1 MQTGDKPKIKHRFPL
16 LLLVIVS
23 FSALYRILLVFF
35 EGFPPGADI
44 GLHNSLMHSITQQ
57 GGNTNFL
64 FNTYHMG
71 GGNSNT
77 FPGYHIFVSSV
88 TLYTG
93 LPDYFA
99 QAIVVILF
107 SSLLG
112 AMAFLITRKIL
123 NESIALIVA
132 FLVGISYYDIFI
144 LLWSGYPNIIALL
157 LIPLVFYL
165 LLEKDRFTRLP
176 RLTAAALLSA
186 TIFLTHSLS
195 SIMFIVISLA
205 TIAVGLSFPRR
216 LEIARKNVLEW
227 VAVLVIGGLIV
238 SPFLIQA
245 APIYLDLNSA
255 VYTGGLPD
263 IQALLLSL
271 RLVQIEYVLPFIVC
285 FFAGFAC
292 FKYLQKKVRF
302 PAVLIL
308 LWLGTSVA
316 LTQSF
321 VVGFYT
327 DYERFLYFANLPL
340 IIIVGTGIFLVTQQL
355 ARVTNQFLSTK
366 RLTQIF
372 NKTRFLRSIQIHLTN
387 QTLVALFATLL
398 LFGVVFGIPHF
409 SMMPSEGFEMRDQ
422 LQVMDKS
429 GYEAMQWIENNTS
442 ADSVFVADALYGWWL
457 GGAQR
462 PTVSAVDPIFLTNAR
477 EFQPALLATQLLD
490 TNYLIDNSLIQIRE
504 DTYGANRNPEF
515 LVKQTNKYYPTAFL
529 SFNHNQTTFSYYYT
543 TNNNQQTIIELS
555 EFAIK
560 EMTLK
565 TNDTTATLTTIRGNE
580 WVNFTQTLTVYQG
593 IQFVNIKQTLSSNN
607 PAVGFTNIELL
618 AQTRGTITVN
628 KDQYITI
635 EDPYTNIA
643 GQLIFANTQPTV
655 TQTSNNAFKLYFSLN
670 PQSQAEINFYVSV
683 FEYPRY
689 DSDLTTKTELEQL
702 FLNNTKSYTD
712 KISEDPIE
720 SFDYK
725 QALIEL
731 NVDYVVLREY
741 TQIQRFR
748 SDPTFQLV
756 LYNQGTA
763 IFQVRQSSLSP

>member
-1 MQTGDKPKIKHRFPL
+1 MQTEDKPKIKHRFPL

-23 FSALYRILLVFF
+23 FSALYRSLLVFF

-44 GLHNSLMHSITQQ
+44 GLHNSLMHSITQ

-88 TLYTG
+88 ALYTG

-107 SSLLG
+107 SSLLV
-112 AMAFLITRKIL
+112 ATAFLITRRIL

-132 FLVGISYYDIFI
+132 FLVGILYYDIFI

-205 TIAVGLSFPRR
+205 VIVVGLSFPRK
-216 LEIARKNVLEW
+216 LEIARRDVLEW
-227 VAVLVIGGLIV
+227 GVVLFIGGLIV

-263 IQALLLSL
+263 IQALLLPL
-271 RLVQIEYVLPFIVC
+271 RLVQIEFVLPFFVC
-285 FFAGFAC
+285 FFAGFAY
-292 FKYLQKKVRF
+292 FKFMQRKVRF

-308 LWLGTSVA
+308 LWLGISVA

-355 ARVTNQFLSTK
+355 AKVTNRFLSAK
-366 RLTQIF
+366 RLTQVF
-372 NKTRFLRSIQIHLTN
+372 NKTRFLRSIQSHLTR
-387 QTLVALFATLL
+387 QTVVVLFATLL

-409 SMMPSEGFEMRDQ
+409 SMIPSEGFEMRDQ
-422 LQVMDKS
+422 LQVMDRS
-429 GYEAMQWIENNTS
+429 GYEALQWIGNNTPV
-442 ADSVFVADALYGWWL
+442 DSVFVADALYGWWL

-477 EFQPALLATQLLD
+477 EFQPALLATRLLD
-490 TNYLIDNSLIQIRE
+490 ANYLIDNGLIQLRE
-504 DTYGANRNPEF
+504 DGYGANRNPEF
-515 LVKQTNKYYPTAFL
+515 LVKQTNEYYPTAFL
-529 SFNHNQTTFSYYYT
+529 SFNHNQTAFSYYT
-543 TNNNQQTIIELS
+543 ANNNQQTTELS
-555 EFAIK
+555 ELTIR
-560 EMTLK
+560 EMALK

-593 IQFVNIKQTLSSNN
+593 IQFVNITQTLSSNN
-607 PAVGFTNIELL
+607 LAVGFTNMELL

-628 KDQYITI
+628 KDQYVAI

-655 TQTSNNAFKLYFSLN
+655 TQTTNNAFKLCFNLTT
-670 PQSQAEINFYVSV
+670 QSQVEINFYVSV
-683 FEYPRY
+683 FEYLRY

-731 NVDYVVLREY
+731 NVGYVVLRDY
-741 TQIQRFR
+741 AQIQRFR

-756 LYNQGTA
+756 FYNQRTA

>member
-1 MQTGDKPKIKHRFPL
+1 MQTEDKPKIKHRFPL

-44 GLHNSLMHSITQQ
+44 GLHNSLIHSITQQ

-99 QAIVVILF
+99 QTIVVILF
-107 SSLLG
+107 SSLFV
-112 AMAFLITRKIL
+112 ATAFLITRKIL

-176 RLTAAALLSA
+176 RLATATLLSA

-205 TIAVGLSFPRR
+205 TIVIGLSFPRK
-216 LEIARKNVLEW
+216 LEITRRDVWEWMVVLF
-227 VAVLVIGGLIV
+227 IGGLIV

-263 IQALLLSL
+263 IQALLLPL
-271 RLVQIEYVLPFIVC
+271 RLVQIEFVLPFFVC

-292 FKYLQKKVRF
+292 FRYLQRKVRF

-308 LWLGTSVA
+308 LWLGISVA

-355 ARVTNQFLSTK
+355 ARATNQFLSTK

-372 NKTRFLRSIQIHLTN
+372 NKTRFLRSIQIHRTK

-398 LFGVVFGIPHF
+398 LFGVIFGIPHF

-429 GYEAMQWIENNTS
+429 GYEAMQWIENNTP

-477 EFQPALLATQLLD
+477 EFQPALLATRLLD

-555 EFAIK
+555 ELAIK

-565 TNDTTATLTTIRGNE
+565 TNDNTATLTTIRGNE

-593 IQFVNIKQTLSSNN
+593 IQFVNITQTLSSNN

-628 KDQYITI
+628 KDQYIAI

-655 TQTSNNAFKLYFSLN
+655 TQTTNNAFKLYFSLN

-731 NVDYVVLREY
+731 NVGYVVLREY

-748 SDPTFQLV
+748 SDPTFKLV
-756 LYNQGTA
+756 FYNQGTA
-763 IFQVRQSSLSP
+763 IFQVRQSSLSL